1 MSLIDTLRADQLAA
15 RKAKNDIARSLLTT
29 LLGESTT
36 AAKNKGI
43 EQPTDDDIIAIVRK
57 FLKGNAEVQQHL
69 TDEVDMAVA
78 KTEEALLLAYLP
90 KQLSAEELRAS
101 IVAAIDSGSTN
112 VGSIMALLKANHAGL
127 YDGKLASAII
137 KEELA

>member
-15 RKAKNDIARSLLTT
+15 RKAKNDVARSLLTT

-43 EQPTDDDIIAIVRK
+43 DQPTDDDIIAIVRK
-57 FLKGNAEVQQHL
+57 FLKGNAEVQAHL

-78 KTEEALLLAYLP
+78 KTEEALLKAYLP
-90 KQLSAEELRAS
+90 QQMSEQALRAFVTS
-101 IVAAIDSGSTN
+101 MVAAGPTN
-112 VGSIMALLKANHAGL
+112 VGAIMGALKANYAGL
-127 YDGKLASAII
+127 YDGKLASTII
-137 KEELA
+137 KETLV